1 MLLNEPV
8 DNPASEMVFTN
19 YALRNTLYGFELQ
32 VFVKCL
38 YPIYHISSLVAALEN
53 KGLNVVFEH

>member
-8 DNPASEMVFTN
+8 DNPAIEMVFTN
-19 YALRNTLYGFELQ
+19 YALRNMLYGIELQ

-38 YPIYHISSLVAALEN
+38 YIVGAAVPYPAIVAV
-53 KGLNVVFEH
+53 GTVYFV

>member
-1 MLLNEPV
+1 MTTEARIQSICSIVLLNEPV

-38 YPIYHISSLVAALEN
+38 Y
-53 KGLNVVFEH
+53 